1 MNLPSNLIS
10 NLKAALSLAVDC
22 QPGGHLMRI
31 LVVEDDPVIADAVRV
46 GLMLG
51 GAIVDCVGTCADAL
65 AAVSTTRFSAIVLDI
80 MLPDGSGIDVL
91 REIRAGK
98 ETIPVLLLTARDE
111 ISDRVS
117 GLDAGADDY
126 LVKPFDLDELAA
138 RLRAITRRSDG
149 RTDSCLVHGAIRV
162 DPAEAAVTVN
172 GSPVPLSRREFAV
185 LVALME
191 RPGVIRSRS
200 ELEERLYGWDDD
212 VESNAVEVH
221 IHHLRNKIGPETIE
235 TVRGLGYRMRAI

>member
-1 MNLPSNLIS
+1 
-10 NLKAALSLAVDC
+10 
-22 QPGGHLMRI
+22 MRI
-31 LVVEDDPVIADAVRV
+31 LIVEDDPVIADAVRV
-46 GLMLG
+46 GLALG
-51 GAIVDCVGTCADAL
+51 GASVDWVETCADAL

-91 REIRAGK
+91 REMRARK

-138 RLRAITRRSDG
+138 RIRAITRRSEG
-149 RTDSCLVHGAIRV
+149 RADTCLVHGAIRV
-162 DPAEAAVTVN
+162 DPTEASVTVD
-172 GSPVPLSRREFAV
+172 GTLVQLSRREFAV
-185 LVALME
+185 LAALME
-191 RPGVIRSRS
+191 RPGIIRSRS
-200 ELEERLYGWDDD
+200 ELEERLYGWDED

-221 IHHLRNKIGPETIE
+221 IHHLRNKIGREAIE
-235 TVRGLGYRMRAI
+235 TVRGLGYRMRAV